1 VYAADTDAI
10 ASRSVRKRGYCLQA
24 VLTHY
29 IHAFLL
35 SLTSV
40 VSCDMGISGFLD
52 CWIAGLLDCWIA
64 GLLDCW
70 TDW

>member
-1 VYAADTDAI
+1 MQLH
-10 ASRSVRKRGYCLQA
+10 ASRSVRRRDIAWGLYS
-24 VLTHY
+24 LTHY

-40 VSCDMGISGFLD
+40 VSGGIG
-52 CWIAGLLDCWIA
+52 IA

-70 TDW
+70 TDG